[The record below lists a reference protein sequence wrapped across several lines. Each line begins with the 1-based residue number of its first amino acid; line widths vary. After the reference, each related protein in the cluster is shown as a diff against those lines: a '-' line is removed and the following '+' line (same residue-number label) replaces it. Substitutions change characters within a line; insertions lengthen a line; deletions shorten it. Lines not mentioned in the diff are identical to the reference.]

1 MPQDNNN
8 IVAQNND
15 SEQFDLI
22 DLILQLWR
30 GKLLICAFIAIAI
43 VIAGIYVTTAKQKWT
58 STAIITQPDAAQIG
72 SYSNALNIVYGSSTT
87 NANAAP
93 KLADIQ
99 VGVFGRFSAA
109 LSALAGSLEN
119 QEIPEMLKLDPV
131 IKTQVFPLQISYTS
145 ASAEAAQK
153 KLALY
158 IQKIDEQVAKELF
171 IDLKGNIAQQ
181 IESLSN
187 SLSNQEKLSQEQKD
201 LRIRQI
207 AEALQ
212 YAEAAKISS
221 PQIQQ
226 TQDVTQDTLF
236 LLGSEAL
243 QSMIERESTRPL
255 VYSDDY
261 YLNKQKL
268 LDIEKLK
275 IDPASIHAY
284 RYVMKPD
291 LPVRKD
297 SPKKAIA
304 LILAVLL
311 GGVVGAGVVL
321 GRNAL
326 RNHKPKN

>member
-1 MPQDNNN
+1 MPQNNN
-8 IVAQNND
+8 VVTNSDD
-15 SEQFDLI
+15 SEQIDLI
-22 DLILQLWR
+22 DLMMQLWR
-30 GKLLICAFIAIAI
+30 GKWLIGAFIAIAI
-43 VIAGIYVTTAKQKWT
+43 VVAGIYVTFAKEKWT
-58 STAIITQPDAAQIG
+58 SSAIITQPDAAQIG
-72 SYSNALNIVYGSSTT
+72 GYSNALNTVFGSSTT

-93 KLADIQ
+93 KLSDIQ
-99 VGVFGRFSAA
+99 SGVFSRYSAA
-109 LSALAGSLEN
+109 FSALAGSLEN
-119 QEIPEMLKLDPV
+119 QEIPETLKLEPV
-131 IKTQVFPLQISYTS
+131 IKTQPYPLQISYTS
-145 ASAEAAQK
+145 ESAKAAQK

-158 IQKIDEQVAKELF
+158 IQKIDEQVAKELSA
-171 IDLKGNIAQQ
+171 DLKSNIAQQ
-181 IESLSN
+181 VVSLTN

-243 QSMIERESTRPL
+243 ESMIQRESTRPL

-268 LDIEKLK
+268 LDINKLK
-275 IDPASIHAY
+275 IDPTTIHAY

-291 LPVRKD
+291 LPIRRD

-311 GGVVGAGVVL
+311 GGIVGAGVVL

-326 RNHKPKN
+326 RNYKPKN

>member
-1 MPQDNNN
+1 MPQNNN
-8 IVAQNND
+8 VVTNSDD
-15 SEQFDLI
+15 SEQIDLI
-22 DLILQLWR
+22 DLMMQLWR
-30 GKLLICAFIAIAI
+30 GKWLIGAFIAIAI
-43 VIAGIYVTTAKQKWT
+43 VVAGIYVTFTKEKWT
-58 STAIITQPDAAQIG
+58 SSAIITQPDAAQIG
-72 SYSNALNIVYGSSTT
+72 GYSNALNTVFGSSTT

-93 KLADIQ
+93 RLSDIQ
-99 VGVFGRFSAA
+99 SSVFSRYSAA
-109 LSALAGSLEN
+109 FSALAGSLEN
-119 QEIPEMLKLDPV
+119 QEIPETLKLEPV
-131 IKTQVFPLQISYTS
+131 IKTQPYPLQISYTS
-145 ASAEAAQK
+145 ESAEAAQK
-153 KLALY
+153 ILAKY
-158 IQKIDEQVAKELF
+158 IQKIDEQVAKELSA
-171 IDLKGNIAQQ
+171 DLKSNIAQQ
-181 IESLSN
+181 VVSLTN
-187 SLSNQEKLSQEQKD
+187 FLSNQEKLSQEQKD

-243 QSMIERESTRPL
+243 ESMIQRESTRPL

-268 LDIEKLK
+268 LDINKLK
-275 IDPASIHAY
+275 IDPTTIHAY

-291 LPVRKD
+291 LPIRRD
-297 SPKKAIA
+297 SPKKSIA

-311 GGVVGAGVVL
+311 GGIVGAGVVL

-326 RNHKPKN
+326 RNYKPKN

>member
-1 MPQDNNN
+1 MPQNNN
-8 IVAQNND
+8 VVTNSDD
-15 SEQFDLI
+15 SEQIDLI
-22 DLILQLWR
+22 DLMMQLWR
-30 GKLLICAFIAIAI
+30 GKWLIGAFIAIAI
-43 VIAGIYVTTAKQKWT
+43 VVAGIYVTFAKEKWT
-58 STAIITQPDAAQIG
+58 SSAIITQPDAAQIG
-72 SYSNALNIVYGSSTT
+72 GYSNALNTVFGSSTT

-93 KLADIQ
+93 KLSDIQ
-99 VGVFGRFSAA
+99 SGVFSRYSAA
-109 LSALAGSLEN
+109 FSALAGSLEN
-119 QEIPEMLKLDPV
+119 QEIPETLKLEPV
-131 IKTQVFPLQISYTS
+131 IKTQPYPLQISYTS

-153 KLALY
+153 ILAEY
-158 IQKIDEQVAKELF
+158 IQKIDEQVAKELSA
-171 IDLKGNIAQQ
+171 DLKGNITQQ
-181 IESLSN
+181 VVSLTN

-268 LDIEKLK
+268 LDINKLK
-275 IDPASIHAY
+275 IDPTTIHAY

-291 LPVRKD
+291 LPVRRD
-297 SPKKAIA
+297 SPKKAIV
-304 LILAVLL
+304 LILAVLF
-311 GGVVGAGVVL
+311 GGIVGAGVVL

-326 RNHKPKN
+326 RNYTPKN

>member
-1 MPQDNNN
+1 MPQNNN
-8 IVAQNND
+8 VVTNSDD
-15 SEQFDLI
+15 SEQIDLI
-22 DLILQLWR
+22 DLMMQLWR
-30 GKLLICAFIAIAI
+30 GKWLIGAFIAIAI
-43 VIAGIYVTTAKQKWT
+43 VVAGIYVTFAKEKWT
-58 STAIITQPDAAQIG
+58 SSAIITQPDAAQIG
-72 SYSNALNIVYGSSTT
+72 GYSNALNTVFGSSTT

-93 KLADIQ
+93 RLSDIQ
-99 VGVFGRFSAA
+99 SSVFSRYSAA
-109 LSALAGSLEN
+109 FSALAGSLEN
-119 QEIPEMLKLDPV
+119 QEIPETLKLEPV
-131 IKTQVFPLQISYTS
+131 IKTQPYPLQISYTS
-145 ASAEAAQK
+145 ESAEAAQK
-153 KLALY
+153 ILAEY
-158 IQKIDEQVAKELF
+158 IQKIDEQVAKEVSA
-171 IDLKGNIAQQ
+171 DLKGNITQQ
-181 IESLSN
+181 VVSLTN

-268 LDIEKLK
+268 LDINKLK
-275 IDPASIHAY
+275 IDPTTIHAY

-291 LPVRKD
+291 LPIRRD

-311 GGVVGAGVVL
+311 GGIVGAGVVL

-326 RNHKPKN
+326 RNYKPKN

>member
-93 KLADIQ
+93 RLSDIQ
-99 VGVFGRFSAA
+99 SSVFSRYSAA
-109 LSALAGSLEN
+109 FSALAGSLEN
-119 QEIPEMLKLDPV
+119 QEIPETLKLEPV
-131 IKTQVFPLQISYTS
+131 IKTQPYPLQISYTS
-145 ASAEAAQK
+145 ESAEAAQK